1 MYDLTKSQKEIQKA
15 ARDFAKGEFDKTL
28 ARDLDRDET
37 FPQSIWRR
45 AAELGFAGI
54 QFPEA
59 FGGGGLGLMEAVLL
73 AEALCQADSSLGAAV
88 LDPAAACA
96 AIARFGTEGQKKSF
110 LEPVLEGRK
119 RSAAAFQEAAV
130 SLAFLPEAA
139 AAAQADGWRL
149 QGVKSYVAGALGA
162 DFFVVLCRDA
172 PGDGGAGTASMF
184 IVEAGLAGVSLAPE
198 GRRLGGNLSP
208 GAALHLEGVDLGP
221 EGLLGRRGR
230 GMAQLEAYF
239 TERRIL
245 QAAQA
250 LGMAQ
255 GALDRAVAYAKQRVQ
270 FKRKIAVFQVTRHK
284 IAEMALAVEA
294 ARALVYAAARAFDRG
309 KADSRLAA
317 AAKSGAAA
325 AAVNAADEAIQI
337 HGGYGYMREYD
348 VERFYRDAKA
358 LSLAEGTPE
367 ELRDLIGTAV
377 IGKVK

>member
-37 FPQSIWRR
+37 FPQTIWRR
-45 AAELGFAGI
+45 AAELGFTGI
-54 QFPEA
+54 QFPEV

-73 AEALCQADSSLGAAV
+73 AETLCQADSSLGAAV
-88 LDPAAACA
+88 LDAAAGGA
-96 AIARFGTEGQKKSF
+96 AIARFGTEAQKKSF
-110 LEPVLEGRK
+110 LEPVLGGRK
-119 RSAAAFQEAAV
+119 RSAAAFQEAAT
-130 SLAFLPEAA
+130 SLASLPEAT

-149 QGVKSYVAGALGA
+149 QGVKSYVGGGLGA

-172 PGDGGAGTASMF
+172 QGDQDAGTASMF

-208 GAALHLEGVDLGP
+208 GAALGLEGVDLGP
-221 EGLLGRRGR
+221 DGLLGRQGR
-230 GMAQLEAYF
+230 GMVQLEAYF

-245 QAAQA
+245 QAAQT

-255 GALDRAVAYAKQRVQ
+255 GALDRAVAYARQRIQ
-270 FKRKIAVFQVTRHK
+270 FNRKIAVFQATRHK
-284 IAEMALAVEA
+284 IAEMALAVDA

-309 KADSRLAA
+309 KADGRMAA
-317 AAKSGAAA
+317 AAKLSAAA
-325 AAVNAADEAIQI
+325 AAVRAADEAIQI

-358 LSLAEGTPE
+358 VSLNEGTPGQ
-367 ELRDLIGTAV
+367 LRDLIGTAV
-377 IGKVK
+377 VGKVK